1 MDAPTAGRAAPC
13 AMRDPGSSD
22 VARGGPLIAPSADRA
37 APCALGPERPGSGDT
52 LFERQPSLRSGI
64 EQSGSPKHLDW
75 CEEARRLS
83 TGTTESP
90 LRVAATRDDRPLLF
104 DRLVQARLEAARRL
118 AGALLRSAP
127 DAEDAVHDAAVRAWE
142 HWSELRD
149 IDRFDAWFDR
159 ILVNRCRELIR
170 RQRVRVIEPGKEAER
185 SLPDPTGALDQR
197 DALRGALLRLAPDHR
212 IVVVLRF
219 VEDLPLSAIAERTGV
234 PEGTVRSRLHYALR
248 ELRAAYEAAERIP
261 GGNR

>member
-1 MDAPTAGRAAPC
+1 M
-13 AMRDPGSSD
+13 
-22 VARGGPLIAPSADRA
+22 
-37 APCALGPERPGSGDT
+37 
-52 LFERQPSLRSGI
+52 
-64 EQSGSPKHLDW
+64 
-75 CEEARRLS
+75 EARRLGTET
-83 TGTTESP
+83 TGSP
-90 LRVAATRDDRPLLF
+90 LRVVATRDGRPLLF

-127 DAEDAVHDAAVRAWE
+127 DAEDAVHDAAIRAWE

-159 ILVNRCRELIR
+159 ILVNRCREIIR
-170 RQRVRVIEPGKEAER
+170 RQKVRLIEPLQPADA
-185 SLPDPTGALDQR
+185 SFPDPTGVLDQR
-197 DALRGALLRLAPDHR
+197 DALRGALRRLAPDHR

-261 GGNR
+261 GGDR